1 MYLQPQKLKRQKRKD
16 PNLRPTELL
25 REFRASLNY
34 TVRCYLTKPKTD
46 QAAVVWTFNPST

>member
-16 PNLRPTELL
+16 PNLRPIELL
-25 REFRASLNY
+25 SEFKASLNY

-46 QAAVVWTFNPST
+46 QAAVV